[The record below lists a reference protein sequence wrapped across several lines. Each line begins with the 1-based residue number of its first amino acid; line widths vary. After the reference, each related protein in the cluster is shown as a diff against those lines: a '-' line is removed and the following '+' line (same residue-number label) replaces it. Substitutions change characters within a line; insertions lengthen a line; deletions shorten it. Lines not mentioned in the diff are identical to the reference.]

1 MLSDIKGKIAREL
14 HKSARKNFPR
24 RRVKVLGIGDLLQA
38 DLVEMIP
45 YAKDNNGYKYM
56 LTLIDCFS
64 KKVYAAPLK
73 DKTAKHVKSTMESIL
88 PDNVK
93 HLQTD
98 EGKEFFN
105 KDFKELMEK
114 RSITHCYVFHKYIN
128 LN

>member
-45 YAKDNNGYKYM
+45 YSKENSGYKYL

-64 KKVYAAPLK
+64 KKGYAAPVK
-73 DKTAKHVKSTMESIL
+73 DKTAENVKHALESIL
-88 PDNVK
+88 PQNVK
-93 HLQTD
+93 NLQTD
-98 EGKEFFN
+98 DGKEFFRQRI
-105 KDFKELMEK
+105 FKVYEQK
-114 RSITHCYVFHKYIN
+114 KY
-128 LN
+128 